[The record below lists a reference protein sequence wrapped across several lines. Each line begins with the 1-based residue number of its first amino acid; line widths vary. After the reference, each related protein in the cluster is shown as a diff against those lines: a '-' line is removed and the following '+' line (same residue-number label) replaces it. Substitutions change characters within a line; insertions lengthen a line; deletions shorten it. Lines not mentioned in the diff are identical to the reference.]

1 MRAVTPW
8 HLWVVGIAS
17 LLWNAGGAYDYLMT
31 QLGNQD
37 YLSMLTEGQAGFL
50 AARPVWFD
58 AAWAFGVW
66 GSVAG
71 SLLLLLRSR
80 FAVGAF
86 LVSILGLVVSSAWSY
101 GIAEPSAI
109 DVMGTFGAAFSI
121 AIVVVL
127 LGLYIYA
134 RAMRRRWVLA

>member
-1 MRAVTPW
+1 MRTPVHIWIVGAV
-8 HLWVVGIAS
+8 S

-31 QLGNQD
+31 QLGNQA
-37 YLSMLTEGQAGFL
+37 YLSMLTEEQASFM
-50 AARPVWFD
+50 AARPTWFD

-80 FAVGAF
+80 YAAAAF
-86 LVSILGLVVSSAWSY
+86 GISLLGLIASSVWSY
-101 GIAEPSAI
+101 GIAEPSSL
-109 DVMGTFGAAFSI
+109 DLMGTFGLIFSL

-127 LGLYIYA
+127 LALYFYA
-134 RAMRRRWVLA
+134 RIMVARGHLR